1 MSLHV
6 LLNEDVAE
14 GDRQGIPKWPLR
26 VREVGRDTPAP
37 KAPWVAMTRKEY
49 AALLALHE
57 PEQLAWLEA
66 KAPPPMPEP
75 VPQIVT
81 LRQLL
86 FALRDL
92 GWISQDEAMRAAKNG
107 DLPDSF
113 STLLASLV
121 AARQLTAGQADDAA
135 LSWAAMYSAERSAM
149 VWQLFLAAGIATAE
163 QVDAVFRYADAVI

>member
-1 MSLHV
+1 MLHV
-6 LLNEDVAE
+6 LLNRDVVE

-26 VREVGRDTPAP
+26 VREVGKDTPAL
-37 KAPWVAMTRKEY
+37 KAPWTAMTRDEY

-57 PEQLAWLEA
+57 VEQLAWLEA
-66 KAPPPMPEP
+66 RAPAPMPEP

-92 GWISQDEAMRAAKNG
+92 GWISHDEAMAAAKNG
-107 DLPDSF
+107 DLPASF

-121 AARQLTAGQADDAA
+121 AAGQLTASMADDAA
-135 LSWAAMYSAERSAM
+135 LSWAAMYSAERGAM
-149 VWQLFLAAGIATAE
+149 VWQLFLAAGVATDE